1 MRFNKNYKDR
11 KIKGWFWIGE
21 EFNGAQ
27 GGSRTH
33 TPLRALPPQDSA
45 SADSATWAMDRY
57 YSQKELVLQV
67 VILREG
73 ADLDALSS
81 AYGITLLYEDTYILL
96 PNSLTNTVRFVLNRY
111 KHKFKN
117 KIVKYED
124 IKNLKKI
131 FLVDTNNVS
140 ILEKK
145 YPELFKKD
153 VQVEIY
159 DHHPKKKRLDNK
171 NYTLHIENVGA
182 ATTLVVEEI
191 EKKKIKID
199 QKDATIL
206 SFGIY
211 EDTGSFTYNMT
222 TDRDFYAGAFLV
234 KNGADLNLVRYV
246 IEEKIDE
253 DKIKIIEQL
262 VENIHFLYVKDKK
275 IIITSAA
282 YERYVPDV
290 SSLFHIIKPFENADA
305 VFAVINLK
313 GKITIIARSKTKDIH
328 VGKILSIFGGWGHYS
343 AASANIKG
351 FTTNEIIKI
360 LEEILL
366 KEAYSEIKIEKIMSK
381 DILIKK
387 KTQKIKEIK
396 DEIENY
402 PLVIVVD
409 EDQIFEGI
417 VLQKVLKDAL
427 KHGLKDSPLENFI
440 IDEIIVFSPEMSVI
454 EAEEQI
460 IKYSQEY
467 FPVVKKG
474 YPVGIV
480 SRMQIIKSLHGS
492 VFETEKDIFI
502 SRRKVIPKYVNYTN
516 RLEKYLPEDIL
527 EELKFIG
534 KIAKRLNFRAFLVG
548 GIVRDIV
555 MKRKNLDIDIIVEGD
570 AVKLVK
576 EYAKERNLPFSVFEE
591 FMTANVKLKN
601 GIKLD
606 FATARRES
614 YERPGAYPKVE
625 KATLKED
632 LYRRDFTIN
641 TLAIEITEDKFG
653 ILIDYFQGLRD
664 IKDKAIRVLHQL
676 SFVEDPIRILRALR
690 FSGRFGF
697 KLGKTTEKLLK
708 FAVDQNLLLT
718 APPGRINLEFQLT
731 FNEEKVVDI
740 IFLMDKYKVLHQLIP
755 EFFLDEKR
763 ESILFRLRDLIV
775 SFGMFFDF
783 KIDRVSIYLLALMYH
798 LPLEISS
805 EILDKYHFKS
815 SKKFFQEYFDKKD
828 IFKTVPE
835 KNSTLY
841 KKIKFIDKNLL
852 LYFCGTLD
860 VEISDRIIKILKKEE
875 ERHLIISGEDL
886 KKLGIKPSPIYKV
899 ILDDVFK
906 KFLDDEIKTKEEAVN
921 YVKEKYLENR

>member
-1 MRFNKNYKDR
+1 M
-11 KIKGWFWIGE
+11 
-21 EFNGAQ
+21 
-27 GGSRTH
+27 
-33 TPLRALPPQDSA
+33 
-45 SADSATWAMDRY
+45 
-57 YSQKELVLQV
+57 QV
-67 VILREG
+67 VILTEG

-81 AYGITLLYEDTYILL
+81 AYGITLLYDNTYILL
-96 PNSLTNTVRFVLNRY
+96 PNSISSSVRFVLKRY
-111 KHKFKN
+111 KHKFKGRLI
-117 KIVKYED
+117 KLED
-124 IKNLKKI
+124 IDIKSLKKI
-131 FLVDTNNVS
+131 FLADTNNIFAV
-140 ILEKK
+140 KK
-145 YPELFKKD
+145 RYPELFKRNLKI
-153 VQVEIY
+153 EIY
-159 DHHPKKKRLDNK
+159 DHHPKKRVFDK
-171 NYTLHIENVGA
+171 NCILHIDSVGA
-182 ATTLVVEEI
+182 ATTLIIEEI
-191 EKKKIKID
+191 QKKEIKID

-206 SFGIY
+206 SFGLY

-222 TDRDFYAGAFLV
+222 TERDFYAGAFLV
-234 KNGADLNLVRYV
+234 KNGADLNIVRYL

-275 IIITSAA
+275 IIITSAS
-282 YERYVPDV
+282 YDRYVPDL
-290 SSLFHIIKPFENADA
+290 SAFFHVIKPFEEADA
-305 VFAVINLK
+305 VFAVVNLR
-313 GKITIIARSKTKDIH
+313 GKITIIGRSSTKKIH
-328 VGKILSIFGGWGHYS
+328 AGKVLSIFGGGGHYA

-366 KEAYSEIKIEKIMSK
+366 KEGYSELTVEKIMSK
-381 DILIKK
+381 DIFIAKK
-387 KTQKIKEIK
+387 DTPIK
-396 DEIENY
+396 DIKGKLDDY
-402 PLVIVVD
+402 PLIIVVD
-409 EDQIFEGI
+409 EDQIFAGI
-417 VLQKVLKDAL
+417 VLQKIIKDAL
-427 KHGLKDSPLENFI
+427 KHGLKETPVENFL
-440 IDEIIVFSPEMSVI
+440 IDNVIVFSPETSLI
-454 EAEEQI
+454 EAEEQV

-480 SRMQIIKSLHGS
+480 SRLQIIKAVHGS

-502 SRRKVIPKYVNYTN
+502 SRTKVIPKYVDYKKK
-516 RLEKYLPEDIL
+516 LERYIPEDIL
-527 EELKFIG
+527 KELKFIG
-534 KIAKRLNFRAFLVG
+534 KIAKELGFRVYLVG

-555 MKRKNLDIDIIVEGD
+555 MKRKNLDIDLIVEGD
-570 AVKLVK
+570 AIKLVK
-576 EYAKERNLPFSVFEE
+576 VYAKKRGIQFSVFEE
-591 FMTANVKLKN
+591 FMTANIKISDD
-601 GIKLD
+601 IKLD
-606 FATARRES
+606 FATARKES
-614 YERPGAYPKVE
+614 YDYPGAYPKVE

-690 FSGRFGF
+690 FAGRFGF

-740 IFLMDKYKVLHQLIP
+740 IFLMDKYKVLQQLIP
-755 EFFLDEKR
+755 EFILDEKR
-763 ESILFRLRDLIV
+763 ESIIFRLRDLII
-775 SFGMFFDF
+775 SFEMFFEF
-783 KIDRVSIYLLALMYH
+783 KIDKVSIYLLALMYH

-805 EILDKYHFKS
+805 EILEKYHFKS
-815 SKKFFQEYFDKKD
+815 SIKFFEEYFDKKD

-835 KNSTLY
+835 KNSNLY

-860 VEISDRIIKILKKEE
+860 VELSDRIIQILKKEE
-875 ERHLIISGEDL
+875 ERKLIISGEDL
-886 KKLGIKPSPIYKV
+886 KKLGINPSPMYKV

-906 KFLDDEIKTKEEAVN
+906 KFLDDEIKTKEEAIR
-921 YVKEKYLENR
+921 YVKQKYVKS